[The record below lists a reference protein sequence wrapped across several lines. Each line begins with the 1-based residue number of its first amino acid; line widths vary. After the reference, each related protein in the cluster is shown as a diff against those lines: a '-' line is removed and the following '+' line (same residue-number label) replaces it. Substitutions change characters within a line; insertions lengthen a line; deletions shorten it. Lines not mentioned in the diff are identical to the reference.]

1 MKLDEVTVYPILIQ
15 ILTMACKKLFVV
27 LSFRYLRIVE
37 RIGIANMD
45 SSVRRSN
52 LSKEKLAV
60 LEALSN
66 YKSGDK
72 SPETTEETSV
82 AETSSP
88 EVYVRKN
95 KDKELD
101 LLWKD
106 FRLPRGERS
115 PMVYLGIGFIS
126 GIISTLLVSACIGL
140 SSTDFGQNFKFG
152 FKMPVS
158 SSEVSV
164 VADDDSA
171 VAEDAE
177 DTTTETVAEP
187 TEQKKFGFFGSN
199 KKSSSEEVSAPAVQD
214 KEYTVQ
220 SGDTMESILKKFYG
234 QYTPEKAE
242 AVMKINNMTNPNKL
256 AIDQKLIIPDVPATA
271 SEE

>member
-1 MKLDEVTVYPILIQ
+1 
-15 ILTMACKKLFVV
+15 
-27 LSFRYLRIVE
+27 
-37 RIGIANMD
+37 MD

-66 YKSGDK
+66 YKSEDK
-72 SPETTEETSV
+72 SPEITEETSV
-82 AETSSP
+82 AETNSP

-95 KDKELD
+95 KDKDKELD

-106 FRLPRGERS
+106 FRLPKGERS

-140 SSTDFGQNFKFG
+140 SSTDFGKNFKFV
-152 FKMPVS
+152 FNKPALTT
-158 SSEVSV
+158 E
-164 VADDDSA
+164 AA
-171 VAEDAE
+171 VATDEDAVASE
-177 DTTTETVAEP
+177 NTEETTAETVSEP

-199 KKSSSEEVSAPAVQD
+199 KKSSEEVSVPAVQD

-256 AIDQKLIIPDVPATA
+256 AIDQKLIIPDVPESTSA
-271 SEE
+271 E